1 MTLRLA
7 LLHTFLEVVLRHEGC
22 LKSRNSETRNSTIAV
37 AGFAANHLSDKG
49 FRFGAASLLV
59 ANRLL
64 SAHVR

>member
-49 FRFGAASLLV
+49 FGAASLLV